1 MTTFSDRLARAIA
14 TVGGLGDALPA
25 PGTTAGSLP
34 AAIAWWIAAR
44 LTADPVIGVVGLA
57 VAAVAA
63 ATAGTWAAGVEAR
76 RRARHDP
83 GAVVI
88 DEVAGQW
95 LCFAVTAGFVGAAD
109 AGSIGAVALGFLVFR
124 ILDVV
129 KPWPI
134 RRLER
139 LPGGLGIM
147 VDDLAAGVVAGVL
160 VGLVLRLTD
169 F

>member
-1 MTTFSDRLARAIA
+1 MKAADRVARLIA

-44 LTADPVIGVVGLA
+44 LATDPVVAVGGLA
-57 VAAVAA
+57 VATVVAAVA
-63 ATAGTWAAGVEAR
+63 GVWAADREAR

-83 GAVVI
+83 GPVVI

-95 LCFAVTAGFVGAAD
+95 GCFVTAAAVGGVDGVRSILAVVVGFVA
-109 AGSIGAVALGFLVFR
+109 FR
-124 ILDVV
+124 VLDIV

-134 RRLER
+134 RRLEG
-139 LPGGLGIM
+139 LPGGVGIM
-147 VDDLAAGVVAGVL
+147 FDDLAAGAAAGV
-160 VGLVLRLTD
+160 VLGIVVRLIGA
-169 F
+169 

>member
-1 MTTFSDRLARAIA
+1 MKAADRAARLIA

-44 LTADPVIGVVGLA
+44 LVTDSMVAVGGLA
-57 VAAVAA
+57 LATVLVAATGV
-63 ATAGTWAAGVEAR
+63 WAAGREAR
-76 RRARHDP
+76 RRALHDP
-83 GAVVI
+83 GPVVI

-95 LCFAVTAGFVGAAD
+95 GCFLATAPLAGTDRFDSTLAVILGFVA
-109 AGSIGAVALGFLVFR
+109 FR
-124 ILDVV
+124 VLDVV

-139 LPGGLGIM
+139 LPGGVGIM
-147 VDDLAAGVVAGVL
+147 LDDLAAGVAAGVV
-160 VGLVLRLTD
+160 VGVVLRLIGA
-169 F
+169 